1 MKKAAIIGMIFL
13 STIIQAQAQ
22 NDGISRFFS
31 KYENDMDFTVVN
43 ITGRMFGMFTN
54 IEVES
59 PEDKELLNS
68 ISKLTGLKIL
78 SRNDAENGHALY
90 KEAFNLIPQK
100 EYDELMTIRD
110 QDKNMRFLIKEKAGK
125 ISELLMIIGGEHEFF
140 IMSIVG
146 EIDLKQI
153 SRLSKAMDIDGLD
166 KLDKLE
172 DKTH

>member
-1 MKKAAIIGMIFL
+1 MKKAAIIGMVILTSF
-13 STIIQAQAQ
+13 IQVKAQ
-22 NDGISRFFS
+22 NDGISKFFS
-31 KYENDMDFTVVN
+31 KYENDMDYTVVN

-54 IEVES
+54 FEGDT
-59 PEDKELLNS
+59 PEDKELINA

-78 SRNDAENGHALY
+78 TRDDVENGHTLY
-90 KEAFNLIPQK
+90 KEALSIIPQK

-125 ISELLMIIGGEHEFF
+125 ISELIMIIGGDHEFF
-140 IMSIVG
+140 IMSIIG

-166 KLDKLE
+166 KLNNLE